1 MPNVIGV
8 FDNSSQAH
16 QAIERMINDGIDRA
30 QISLIARE
38 PNHQTRTGVTA
49 EHTGGAATELA
60 VTALTDMGVPE
71 KEAKLYEDQVGQGK
85 ILVSVRA
92 ENDSDADRVSNIM
105 QVQGAED
112 VEGGSDEDSI
122 EAAPEYQGARSRDT
136 ADARTAGQL
145 DPQNLRT
152 DGTATQSERAVKDG
166 RVRVYGRKTEERSE
180 LVAAKRRR

>member
-30 QISLIARE
+30 QINLIARE
-38 PNHQTRTGVTA
+38 SNHHTGTGVTA
-49 EHTGGAATELA
+49 EHTGGAAAGLA

-71 KEAKLYEDQVGQGK
+71 KEAELYENQVSQGK

-122 EAAPEYQGARSRDT
+122 EAAPEYQGARSLDT
-136 ADARTAGQL
+136 ADAKIAGKL
-145 DPQNLRT
+145 ARQNLRT
-152 DGTATQSERAVKDG
+152 DGTATQSER
-166 RVRVYGRKTEERSE
+166 VRVYGRKTEERTE
-180 LVAAKRRR
+180 PVDKAAKRR